1 MTRIALPLPALI
13 AAGALLLSACGG
25 GTETAGSE
33 GASPPQPSTATGGT
47 TTTAGGQAPAG
58 RVDPR
63 EGGLDVALGEWALT
77 PEARTIRPGRVTFVI
92 SNRGT
97 VPHGFELEREDAEA
111 SGSDSDR
118 DRGKVETRILEPGES
133 VRIDVDLRPG
143 VYKLECNVEGHDDM
157 GMETMLRVK
166 NGAPLASA
174 DAGHGGARAGGAIAA
189 GIEAFAFEPARI
201 EATVGQEVTW
211 TNRDPAEHTVTQ
223 EGGGF
228 DSGTMAASATFTQT
242 FDRPGEYR
250 YSCALHPGMK
260 GAVVVRG
267 SGS

>member
-1 MTRIALPLPALI
+1 MRRLALPLLAL
-13 AAGALLLSACGG
+13 ATAGALLLSACGG

-33 GASPPQPSTATGGT
+33 GTSPSESSTATGGT

-63 EGGLDVALGEWALT
+63 EGGFDVALGEWAVT
-77 PEARTIRPGRVTFVI
+77 PEARTIRPGRVTFVV

-97 VPHGFELEREDAEA
+97 MPHGFELEREDDD
-111 SGSDSDR
+111 SSDR
-118 DRGKVETRILEPGES
+118 DKVETRFLEPGES
-133 VRIDVDLRPG
+133 VRIEVDLREG

-157 GMETMLRVK
+157 GMETLLHVRK
-166 NGAPLASA
+166 GAPLAA
-174 DAGHGGARAGGAIAA
+174 AKGGRAQRDDGAIAA
-189 GIEAFAFEPARI
+189 DIEAFAFEPARI

-211 TNRDPAEHTVTQ
+211 TNHDPAEHTVTQ
-223 EGGGF
+223 EGRGF

-250 YSCALHPGMK
+250 YICALHPGMK

-267 SGS
+267 TGS